1 MTTLGEIVRQYGP
14 AYRAQEGE
22 QLLPSQ
28 LAALQA
34 IEQCRTEAL
43 GGHVYACPT
52 CGTRRYSYH
61 SCRNRHCPTCQHD
74 AAQTWLERQQE
85 LLLPVPYFLVTF
97 TLPSELRA
105 VAYRHQRTLYTL
117 LFRASA
123 TALMELA
130 RDPRFLGAQIGLLGV
145 LQTWTRD
152 LRYHPHIH
160 YLVPGAGLADDGRSW
175 VTAKADFLVHVK
187 PLAALFRAKLRA
199 ALRQTALWSEI
210 PATAWQQPWV
220 VDCRPVGTAR
230 AALRYLAPY
239 IFRVALSNNRIV
251 RVADDQVTFRYTV
264 GATDQTAY
272 CTLPVQ
278 EFLRRFLQHI
288 LPKGFV
294 KVRYYGLFRVGMRRS
309 LARLRSQL
317 RLLQHSADQAP
328 PAPAASDG
336 NTPVVT
342 CPSCGQPMR
351 LERVVL
357 PHNRGPPGWVN
368 QQQWRMLSMCG
379 RHVAWLLIR
388 MPASACLGAVLTTT
402 RTGNSGRAQRNP
414 ALMCAREHSVST
426 HELRVCGQVRRHT
439 TADQRLSRH
448 VPTPTPR

>member
-1 MTTLGEIVRQYGP
+1 MITLGEIVRQYGA
-14 AYRAQEGE
+14 AYRAHYGE
-22 QLLPSQ
+22 QMLPSQ
-28 LAALQA
+28 QAALQA

-43 GGHVYACPT
+43 GGQVYRCPA
-52 CGTRRYSYH
+52 CGTTRYSYH

-74 AAQTWLERQQE
+74 AAQAWLARQQE

-97 TLPSELRA
+97 TLPAELRDI
-105 VAYRHQRTLYTL
+105 VYRHQRTLYNL

-123 TALMELA
+123 AALMEVA

-160 YLVPGAGLADDGRSW
+160 YLVPGGGLADDGRSW
-175 VTAKADFLVHVK
+175 VTAKADFFVHVT

-199 ALRQTALWSEI
+199 ALRQTALWTEI
-210 PATAWQQPWV
+210 PAAAWQQPWV

-230 AALRYLAPY
+230 AALSYLAPY

-251 RVADDQVTFRYTV
+251 RVVDEQVTFRYTI
-264 GATDQTAY
+264 GDTGETAY

-294 KVRYYGLFRVGMRRS
+294 KVRYYGLFRVGMRRR
-309 LARLRSQL
+309 LARLRGQL
-317 RLLQHSADQAP
+317 RLMEHSATSAP
-328 PAPAASDG
+328 PLPAGSDG
-336 NTPVVT
+336 SPPLVI
-342 CPSCGQPMR
+342 CPNCGQPMR
-351 LERVVL
+351 LERVLL
-357 PHNRGPPGWVN
+357 PHTRGPPGWGN
-368 QQQWRMLSMCG
+368 QQQWRMLGMC
-379 RHVAWLLIR
+379 RRRVAWLAIC
-388 MPASACLGAVLTTT
+388 MPASACPGAVPTTT
-402 RTGNSGRAQRNP
+402 RTCNSGRAQRNP
-414 ALMCAREHSVST
+414 ALMRAREHSVST
-426 HELRVCGQVRRHT
+426 HELRVCGHVRRHT
-439 TADQRLSRH
+439 TAEQRLSGH